1 MIEINGK
8 VYRNMPEQ
16 VKENMDDIDALLK
29 QLPYNGPYETLDD
42 IPEDIIVDNG
52 TYLVGTDS
60 YTIYKYNENT
70 DEFISLGLFGAKGDK
85 GETGAK
91 GETGDRGEQGIK
103 GATGT
108 AAGFGTPVT
117 NVTTVTPVEPA
128 TCTITTSGD
137 NTEKVFTFDFEIPQG
152 FQGDKGDKGDKGDT
166 GEKGEKGDTGD
177 PVTITLDGVV
187 YEAEDGNITLPD
199 YPNTAIWGN
208 VSGDIDD
215 QSDLMAEFATKQDV
229 ISDLGSIRAGAL
241 DGASALQSND
251 VATVALTG
259 SYNDLTN
266 KPNIPL
272 DVTVVTLSGAS
283 GTLSAAN
290 LNIVKTNPGKIAFI
304 NGTNYLEYCATGATN
319 ARYGMTYQGTN
330 TVSICTLL
338 INKTTGV
345 WSYAVTANNIF
356 SGSYTDLTNK
366 PTIGDATITIQKNG
380 QAVDTFTVNAT
391 ANKSINITVPT
402 TATSTTTLTP
412 TTQTLVFTKADLS
425 QESVNLIT
433 AVTASTTTTLS

>member
-16 VKENMDDIDALLK
+16 VQENMDDIDALLK
-29 QLPYNGPYETLDD
+29 QLPYNGPYATLDD
-42 IPEDIIVDNG
+42 IPADVIVDNG
-52 TYLVGTDS
+52 TYLIGTES

-128 TCTITTSGD
+128 TCTITASGD
-137 NTEKVFTFDFEIPQG
+137 DTAKVFTFDFEIPQG

-187 YEAEDGNITLPD
+187 YESEDGNITLPD

-208 VSGDIDD
+208 VTGDIDD

-229 ISDLGSIRAGAL
+229 IEDLSTIRAGAL

-259 SYNDLTN
+259 SYNDLSN
-266 KPNIPL
+266 KPAL
-272 DVTVVTLSGAS
+272 KAV
-283 GTLSAAN
+283 
-290 LNIVKTNPGKIAFI
+290 
-304 NGTNYLEYCATGATN
+304 AT
-319 ARYGMTYQGTN
+319 
-330 TVSICTLL
+330 
-338 INKTTGV
+338 
-345 WSYAVTANNIF
+345 
-356 SGSYTDLTNK
+356 SGSYNDLSDK

-380 QAVDTFTVNAT
+380 QAVDTFTANAT

-412 TTQTLVFTKADLS
+412 TTETLVFTKADLT

>member
-16 VKENMDDIDALLK
+16 VEENMDDINTLVK
-29 QLPYNGPYETLDD
+29 QLPYNGPYNTLDD
-42 IPEDIIVDNG
+42 IPEDVIVDNG
-52 TYLVGTDS
+52 TYLIGTES
-60 YTIYKYNENT
+60 YTIYKYDKNN
-70 DEFISLGLFGAKGDK
+70 DNFVSLGLFGAKGDK

-128 TCTITTSGD
+128 TCTVTASGD
-137 NTEKVFTFDFEIPQG
+137 DTAKVFTFDFEIPQG
-152 FQGDKGDKGDKGDT
+152 LQGEKGDKGDKGDT
-166 GEKGEKGDTGD
+166 GADGEKGDTGD

-187 YEAEDGNITLPD
+187 YESEDGNITLPD

-208 VSGDIDD
+208 VTGDIDD
-215 QSDLMAEFATKQDV
+215 QSDLMAEFAKKQDV

-266 KPNIPL
+266 KPNIPT
-272 DVTVVTLSGAS
+272 DTS
-283 GTLSAAN
+283 
-290 LNIVKTNPGKIAFI
+290 
-304 NGTNYLEYCATGATN
+304 
-319 ARYGMTYQGTN
+319 
-330 TVSICTLL
+330 
-338 INKTTGV
+338 
-345 WSYAVTANNIF
+345 
-356 SGSYTDLTNK
+356 DLTNGAGYI
-366 PTIGDATITIQKNG
+366 TGITSTMINTALGYTAADANDI
-380 QAVDTFTVNAT
+380 
-391 ANKSINITVPT
+391 PT

-412 TTQTLVFTKADLS
+412 TTSTLVFTKADLT
-425 QESVNLIT
+425 QESVDIIT
-433 AVTASTTTTLS
+433 AITASTTTTLS